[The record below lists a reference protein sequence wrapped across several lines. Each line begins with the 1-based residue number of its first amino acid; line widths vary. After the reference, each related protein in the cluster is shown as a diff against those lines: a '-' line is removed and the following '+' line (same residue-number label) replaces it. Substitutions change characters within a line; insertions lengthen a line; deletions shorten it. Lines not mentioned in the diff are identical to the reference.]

1 MGFWKRLFGRKDKK
15 QEIEEDWEQIVYA
28 RDDVN
33 FHEEEQRSRY
43 ITNCLEQMADASK
56 EINLLTGEYSLVTT
70 YLCDIEELEAFPLE
84 EKKEVERIARMLT
97 TLDQERQR
105 YFGKPD
111 RMSDSEYYQMRK
123 QEDEVEE
130 GIRKLK
136 ECEDYAGLI

>member
-70 YLCDIEELEAFPLE
+70 YLCDIEELEALPLE

-111 RMSDSEYYQMRK
+111 RMSDSE
-123 QEDEVEE
+123 
-130 GIRKLK
+130 G
-136 ECEDYAGLI
+136 